1 MGKLTTASKG
11 MNHAHGVIQKW
22 LASSK
27 NASASAASRIGLSS
41 ATPGAVL
48 QAAKDNP
55 VTTALV
61 LMEAGSVGSSALEA
75 LLEEKPELRE
85 LVQTM
90 GYSNDKVEKETHVL
104 DLPKFKDEFECIT
117 NAARSLGGLDRLQIL
132 RRALAM
138 DDSVYALYDQVRNI
152 KRVF

>member
-1 MGKLTTASKG
+1 MGKLTTAGKG
-11 MNHAHGVIQKW
+11 LSNAQDVIQKW

-27 NASASAASRIGLSS
+27 TASASAASRIGLSS

-48 QAAKDNP
+48 KAAKDNP

-61 LMEAGSVGSSALEA
+61 LMEAGSMGASALES
-75 LLEEKPELRE
+75 LLEEMPELRE

-90 GYSNDKVEKETHVL
+90 GYSNDTVDKETHVL
-104 DLPKFKDEFECIT
+104 DLPKFTDEFECIT
-117 NAARSLGGLDRLQIL
+117 NAARSVGGLDRLQIL
-132 RRALAM
+132 RRAISI
-138 DDSVYALYDQVRNI
+138 DESVYALYDQVRSI